1 MGYVSRQ
8 AVAAISLREAFRSVE
23 RKCSITAVWLD
34 ATIKLARR
42 KALVFIVFPL
52 VTKISVRNGYQLYV
66 GKIGYQNLILESA
79 VSTSSQ
85 VANLLL
91 HNATMT

>member
-8 AVAAISLREAFRSVE
+8 AVAAISLRGAFRSVE
-23 RKCSITAVWLD
+23 RKWSITAVWLD
-34 ATIKLARR
+34 ATIQLARR

-66 GKIGYQNLILESA
+66 GKIGYQNLIPESA

-91 HNATMT
+91 HNVMMT

>member
-1 MGYVSRQ
+1 M
-8 AVAAISLREAFRSVE
+8 VAAISLRGAFQSVE
-23 RKCSITAVWLD
+23 CKWSITAVWLD
-34 ATIKLARR
+34 ATIQLARR
-42 KALVFIVFPL
+42 KAFVVIVFPL

-66 GKIGYQNLILESA
+66 GKIGYQNLIPVSA

-91 HNATMT
+91 HNVTMT